1 MEIGDLFIIFDKN
14 KGKSRRNIGVNFSY
28 TCKDPN
34 KKFIIKRLSGSNKT
48 IYYNDNRTNN
58 NCECHNCHNCIGEKE
73 KSIRYEE
80 ILIVE
85 TKFQRERD
93 IKLKTILKE

>member
-1 MEIGDLFIIFDKN
+1 MGIGDVFIIFDKN
-14 KGKSRRNIGVNFSY
+14 KGKSRRNIDGVNYFSY

-34 KKFIIKRLSGSNKT
+34 KKFIIKRISGSNKT
-48 IYYNDNRTNN
+48 IYYDDNRTNN
-58 NCECHNCHNCIGEKE
+58 SCKCHNCRGEKE
-73 KSIRYEE
+73 KSIHYEE

-93 IKLKTILKE
+93 IKLKLILGRK